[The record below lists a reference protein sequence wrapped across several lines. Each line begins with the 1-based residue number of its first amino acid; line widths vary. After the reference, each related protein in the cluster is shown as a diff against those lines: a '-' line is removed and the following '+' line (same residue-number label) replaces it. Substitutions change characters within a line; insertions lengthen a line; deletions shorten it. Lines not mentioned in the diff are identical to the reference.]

1 MMTTLALPFG
11 ALRQTVARSY
21 SIVLLLAGWEALCRS
36 GAVPP
41 VLLPSVSAVAA
52 RALVDL
58 QDPVFLFHVGQTLI
72 RLFSGLSIAIV
83 LGMACGII
91 AAQSRVG
98 RALLEP
104 LVRLFA
110 PIPKIA
116 LFPALLLIFGFDH
129 LSRIILVL
137 IDAIFPVLLAAYYG
151 ARAIDEKLIWS
162 ARAAGTSDHEMVW
175 KIVLPAALPAILTG
189 VRIAVVIACVVAFLS
204 EMIQP
209 GDGLGSL
216 MIRAARS
223 FQTVDMF
230 VPILVISL
238 LGFAMD
244 HALASFRRR
253 VLKWTGEDA

>member
-1 MMTTLALPFG
+1 MTTLALPAA
-11 ALRQTVARSY
+11 ALRRSVARNY
-21 SIVLLLAGWEALCRS
+21 SILLLLAGWEALCRS

-41 VLLPSVSAVAA
+41 ALLPSPSAVLA
-52 RALVDL
+52 RAFVEL
-58 QDPVFLFHVGQTLI
+58 QDAGFRFQIGQTLI
-72 RLFSGLSIAIV
+72 RLLSGLTLAVSFGV
-83 LGMACGII
+83 PCGIL
-91 AAQSRVG
+91 AAQFRLG
-98 RALLEP
+98 RLLLEP

-110 PIPKIA
+110 PTPKIA

-151 ARAIDEKLIWS
+151 ARAIDERLIWS
-162 ARAAGTSDHEMVW
+162 ARAAGTGAGAMVW

-244 HALASFRRR
+244 HALALFRRR
-253 VLKWTGEDA
+253 VLKWTGEDS